1 MALFGV
7 APTVMRPTALALN
20 VPVASFTSFRYLR
33 AGLFR
38 WRTVW
43 PFLLGAV
50 PLAFVGGAIQLLGAI
65 VGTTFGIRFGVADD
79 LEGAWL
85 GAGDRRVEAHW
96 RLLGGLNHQIA
107 TAGPGP

>member
-65 VGTTFGIRFGVADD
+65 VGTTFGIRLASPMILKALGLVLVIAGLKLIGVY
-79 LEGAWL
+79 
-85 GAGDRRVEAHW
+85 
-96 RLLGGLNHQIA
+96 
-107 TAGPGP
+107 